1 MSDEPDPPEQPQS
14 ALDLF
19 RTLQHDLNR
28 DLMAVYETLPASL
41 EAIVEG

>member
-1 MSDEPDPPEQPQS
+1 
-14 ALDLF
+14 
-19 RTLQHDLNR
+19 LQHELNR